1 MTESHSPLHLSNRRL
16 PSLSPSYFFM
26 LTPPAPYRLRP
37 MQLTDLETVLAI
49 DRLAFPSPTR
59 TSVYEYEL
67 SHNELAHYQILCA
80 AETIIGYAGYW
91 LIADECHISTIATHP
106 DWRRRGLGELLL
118 LNMLFLANEQAAQL
132 VTLEVR
138 QSNVAAQALY
148 HKYQF
153 AIVGERRRYYKDTG
167 EDALIMTQGEM
178 NGRYYHFLTQQQATL
193 FARLQNEDLGG

>member
-1 MTESHSPLHLSNRRL
+1 
-16 PSLSPSYFFM
+16 
-26 LTPPAPYRLRP
+26 
-37 MQLTDLETVLAI
+37 MQLADLEAVLAI
-49 DRLAFPSPTR
+49 DRLAFPSPAKA
-59 TSVYEYEL
+59 SVYKYEL
-67 SHNELAHYQILCA
+67 SHNELAHYQVLCA
-80 AETIIGYAGYW
+80 AKTIIGYAGYW

-167 EDALIMTQGEM
+167 EDALIMTQGVM
-178 NGRYYHFLTQQQATL
+178 NGRYYHFLLQQKSNL